1 MRPLTKCYAPT
12 RLPVEIEKNARIA
25 KETVSDN
32 RWMMEMVNKTRG
44 IILAVLLL
52 PFVFSV
58 PLVGQENGREPYN
71 SQEVSEADGIPVL
84 IKHLPDWESVR
95 ASTRFARSQDD
106 LRSVLGSHPM
116 IDLVDFSGGTEAVTA
131 EYEAGRL
138 LIVEF
143 ASPQGSIDADEKFVA
158 ALAESGD
165 GSTVYR
171 RIGNYNVIVL
181 GARDSNA
188 ATALLDQVKYEKDV
202 HWLGDN
208 PFIIS
213 AERAFVLTTSDV
225 FLSTLKVILL
235 GAGFA
240 IVAGLIVG
248 FAYFNLRDSRR
259 ARMTA
264 FSDAGGMTR
273 LNLDGYSAD
282 IFPKRLLKD

>member
-1 MRPLTKCYAPT
+1 
-12 RLPVEIEKNARIA
+12 VEIEKNARIA

-52 PFVFSV
+52 PFVLSV
-58 PLVGQENGREPYN
+58 PLVAQDNGREPYK
-71 SQEVSEADGIPVL
+71 SQEVSESDGIPVL

-95 ASTRFARSQDD
+95 TSTRFARSQDD
-106 LRSVLGSHPM
+106 LRSALGSHPM

-171 RIGNYNVIVL
+171 RIGNYNAIVL

-235 GAGFA
+235 GAGIA